1 MREPKPTYQKWD
13 PPVKQYKS
21 YKKKQE
27 HKQVTPIPKELWT
40 ICDASEV
47 SKIDETDE
55 N

>member
-1 MREPKPTYQKWD
+1 MRERKTTYQKWD

-27 HKQVTPIPKELWT
+27 HKQVAPIPKELWT
-40 ICDASEV
+40 ICYAAEV
-47 SKIDETDE
+47 TKIDENDK